1 MIESDQ
7 SRTFAIDIEG
17 KGLNGNKEG
26 ANVLKRCKTESKKTS
41 GKVPHLLS
49 LMYLRDSKDSHLP
62 HDSVC
67 AALQSQICLKLFLK
81 TDEECFSK
89 RTSEKKQDIKKKST
103 GKPRYFS
110 WFQIFNF
117 QILQFGLLIILP
129 PERQEGEEGGGL

>member
-1 MIESDQ
+1 M
-7 SRTFAIDIEG
+7 
-17 KGLNGNKEG
+17 
-26 ANVLKRCKTESKKTS
+26 LKRCKTEPKKMS

-62 HDSVC
+62 
-67 AALQSQICLKLFLK
+67 Q
-81 TDEECFSK
+81 
-89 RTSEKKQDIKKKST
+89 EKKQDIKKKST